1 MAPEYLVRGQLTE
14 KADVYSFGVL
24 VLEIVC
30 GRKNSV
36 FTQDSGS
43 LLQRVR
49 FEFFLH
55 GTCKALIYTQKSLS
69 FKLGFCTFA
78 DWEFWHQVWKLYKS
92 NKLVEAID
100 DCLKDD
106 FPEKEASD
114 VLRIGL
120 LCTQASVA
128 LRPSMTEVVWML
140 THKDWEI
147 PPPNQPPFLNAHVL
161 ESAISRSN
169 SANTS
174 MSNMATK
181 IEVSGPFT
189 ESSSMHSSMDH
200 QEEQKLMQQK
210 ISLNFQQFQDASVQA
225 NQ

>member
-1 MAPEYLVRGQLTE
+1 M
-14 KADVYSFGVL
+14 
-24 VLEIVC
+24 
-30 GRKNSV
+30 
-36 FTQDSGS
+36 
-43 LLQRVR
+43 
-49 FEFFLH
+49 
-55 GTCKALIYTQKSLS
+55 
-69 FKLGFCTFA
+69 
-78 DWEFWHQVWKLYKS
+78 
-92 NKLVEAID
+92 VEAID

-200 QEEQKLMQQK
+200 QEEQKLMQ
-210 ISLNFQQFQDASVQA
+210 
-225 NQ
+225 